1 MVSASPPRWGRS
13 TLGCLFTLLI
23 VVTICYFGVNVGKVF
38 YRHYAFQDG
47 MKQEARFAS
56 HRSDAEITAHLLP
69 HAAAVRHPHGL
80 AHPEAA
86 HLRALADSLGLPE
99 GAKRVHVRRGD
110 RTIFIWSDYFETL
123 ELPGVA
129 KDVELT
135 AHVERAF

>member
-1 MVSASPPRWGRS
+1 MVSAPPPRWGRS
-13 TLGCLFTLLI
+13 TLGCLFTMLI

-38 YRHYAFQDG
+38 YRHYAFQDA

-56 HRSDAEITAHLLP
+56 HRSDEEITS
-69 HAAAVRHPHGL
+69 
-80 AHPEAA
+80 